1 MIRPGLVIATL
12 VFTAGCAVDA
22 AAQRAAPPPPPPQE
36 ETVAVDPIRCWW
48 RTSAG
53 AVRIGE
59 TFDLALTCAVLEN
72 DAVRV
77 VPDESRLGP
86 SVVTLA
92 PFEVVDGTHPA
103 DIRSG
108 QRRFFQYHYSARII
122 NRDVIGTDVNMPV
135 FEVHYRV
142 DSRLAGNA
150 ALEGRDL
157 TYLLPPH
164 QIRVLSTVP
173 DAAADIRDTP
183 GNEVANFGE
192 IESLTFRANMLRLF
206 AITLMAIG
214 ALMAVAALLR
224 LLLRG
229 RRRVPIHEQPLSDLA
244 VLRVASRQM
253 AAAVRESEAQG
264 WNEATAD
271 RALSAVRVAAAIALG
286 RRVSQRADAAGG
298 VDSVAGEGRLVVRRG
313 RRPVVISSSVT
324 REDVNRALVRLS
336 PAAAPASR
344 QSLEE
349 LQAAFTAFGQFLYAR
364 PAAEPTPRSTLDE
377 AAGSATAALQRLS
390 ARMRSPAEYFRRWTT
405 RAPQPE
411 GLA

>member
-1 MIRPGLVIATL
+1 VRRRKPVFATIL
-12 VFTAGCAVDA
+12 FTVGGAIGAT
-22 AAQRAAPPPPPPQE
+22 AQRAAPVPPPPQE

-72 DAVRV
+72 EAVRV

-108 QRRFFQYHYSARII
+108 QRRFFQYHYNARII

-135 FEVHYRV
+135 FEIHYRV
-142 DSRLAGNA
+142 DSRISGNA

-157 TYLLPPH
+157 TYLLPPQ
-164 QIRVLSTVP
+164 QIRVLSMVP

-183 GNEVANFGE
+183 GSEVANFSE
-192 IESLTFRANMLRLF
+192 IEALTFRASLLRVV
-206 AITLMAIG
+206 AITLMAVG
-214 ALMAVAALLR
+214 ALMAVAAVVR

-229 RRRVPIHEQPLSDLA
+229 RRRVPIHEQRVSELA
-244 VLRVASRQM
+244 VLRTASRQL

-264 WNEATAD
+264 WNEASAD

-286 RRVSQRADAAGG
+286 RRVSQRAETAAGG
-298 VDSVAGEGRLVVRRG
+298 DSVAGEGRLVVRRG
-313 RRPVVISSSVT
+313 RRPVVLSSSVT
-324 REDVNRALVRLS
+324 REDVNRTLVRLPPS
-336 PAAAPASR
+336 AAPAIR
-344 QSLEE
+344 QTLEE
-349 LQAAFTAFGQFLYAR
+349 LQAAFTAFGQMLYGR
-364 PAAEPTPRSTLDE
+364 PAAEPMPRSGLDE
-377 AAGSATAALQRLS
+377 AARGAAAAVQRLS
-390 ARMRSPAEYFRRWTT
+390 ARLRSPAEYFRRWTT
-405 RAPQPE
+405 RAAQPE